1 MGLRDGFFDGLNV
14 GEFVGIKEGSHVGSI
29 DGAAEGSADGAN
41 VGSCVGT
48 GVGEEVGRRKTTAAV
63 VRTLVVVTDA
73 NCTLPALELPLLSV
87 KRVLVD
93 NEHKQV
99 ALVAVKDTVV
109 HTSVTTFRLLDEVA
123 RTRPHVAATTNQGQV

>member
-73 NCTLPALELPLLSV
+73 NFILPEVDSASV
-87 KRVLVD
+87 I
-93 NEHKQV
+93 
-99 ALVAVKDTVV
+99 A
-109 HTSVTTFRLLDEVA
+109 SSLDDSLRA
-123 RTRPHVAATTNQGQV
+123 